1 MFTTNTLNKAKKKV
15 LEVTEEMNNKQ
26 VLLLAKMF
34 FEDNSENSSL
44 LFNLVASVCE
54 KRGLIEKLN
63 DLIPANKLSFNQ
75 CITYPKGV

>member
-1 MFTTNTLNKAKKKV
+1 V

-63 DLIPANKLSFNQ
+63 DLIPLQ
-75 CITYPKGV
+75 